1 MSDPQIEEIKAK
13 VDIVDLISE
22 SVELK
27 KAGRNYKGLCPFHSE
42 KTPSFM
48 VTPELQIF
56 KCFGCSI
63 GGDVFRFIMEYEKL
77 EFGEALKLLADKAG
91 VKLKPTK
98 GTFISSQKEELYAV
112 NNTIASFYH
121 YLLTTH
127 VLGKK
132 ALEYLKNRGV
142 EEPSIK
148 SFKLGFSP
156 ENPASTFTFLT
167 KKRSIDPQILI
178 KTGVIGQTGSS
189 YYDRFRGRVM
199 FPLFDHLGNTVG
211 FAGRILDSNAKLA
224 KYINTP
230 ETPIYKK
237 GNLLYGL
244 NLTKQEIKKA
254 GYAVVVEGELDAIS
268 SYQAGVK
275 NVVAIKG
282 SAITE
287 EQLRLLSRFC
297 SRIVLALDSDFAGD
311 EASRRGIKIAAAL
324 GINLRVANIAPYKDP
339 DEIAKADPV
348 AWKKAVKEA
357 KDVYEFLIDSVFN
370 RFDPQT
376 TEGKGRISREISP
389 ILAEVEDEIL
399 KAHLIKLVADR
410 LGVGEQAVIS
420 QASKFVNQRHFTPS
434 LRDRG
439 QVKLNE
445 EEDAP
450 DVPIIT
456 RRELLERHLL
466 TCILQ
471 SDSALFQS
479 ERVASLIT
487 TRVAKKLFDNTK
499 EWSLKNKKFDPASL
513 SEELPPELKEYLALL
528 ILAATEDDD
537 PTFLKRETDGALKN
551 LEVLDLKEK
560 INLITERIKEADRKN
575 NEESLSRYE
584 RDLGRFTQKL
594 AELESA

>member
-1 MSDPQIEEIKAK
+1 MADSQVEEVKTKI
-13 VDIVDLISE
+13 DIVDLISE
-22 SVELK
+22 YVDLK

-48 VTPELQIF
+48 VTPELQIY
-56 KCFGCSI
+56 KCFGCGN
-63 GGDVFRFIMEYEKL
+63 GGDAFRFIMDYEKM
-77 EFGEALKLLADKAG
+77 EFKEALKFLADRVG
-91 VKLKPTK
+91 VKLKTQK
-98 GTFISSQKEELYAV
+98 GSFQTSQREELYIT

-127 VLGKK
+127 TLGKK
-132 ALEYLKNRGV
+132 ALEYLRNRGV
-142 EEPSIK
+142 QEDSIK

-156 ENPASTFTFLT
+156 DNPVSTFTFLT
-167 KKRSIDPQILI
+167 KKKNYDPQILI
-178 KTGVIGQTGSS
+178 KTGVIGQGNGS
-189 YYDRFRGRVM
+189 YYDRFRTRVM

-211 FAGRILDSNAKLA
+211 FAGRILDASAKLA

-230 ETPIYKK
+230 ETPVYKK

-244 NLTKQEIKKA
+244 NLTKQEIKKT
-254 GYAVVVEGELDAIS
+254 GYAIVVEGELDAIS

-282 SAITE
+282 SALTE

-311 EASRRGIKIAAAL
+311 EASRRGIKIAASL
-324 GINLRVANIAPYKDP
+324 GINLKVANIAPYKDP
-339 DEIAKADPV
+339 DEMARSDPA
-348 AWKKAVKEA
+348 AWKKAIKEA
-357 KDVYEFLIDSVFN
+357 KSVYEFLIDSVFN
-370 RFDPQT
+370 RFDPET
-376 TEGKGRISREISP
+376 TEGKGRISREVSP
-389 ILAEVEDEIL
+389 VLAEIEDEIL
-399 KAHLIKLVADR
+399 RAHLIKLVADR

-420 QASKFVNQRHFTPS
+420 QSAKFAPSRVNP
-434 LRDRG
+434 G
-439 QVKLNE
+439 QVNLQE
-445 EEDAP
+445 EKEQSAP
-450 DVPIIT
+450 IRT

-471 SDSALFQS
+471 SDPSLFQS
-479 ERVASLIT
+479 ERVELLIT
-487 TRVAKKLFDNTK
+487 TPIAKKLFDRAK
-499 EWSLKNKKFDPASL
+499 EWGSKNKKFDPAAF
-513 SEELPPELKEYLALL
+513 SEELAPELKEYLALL

-537 PTFLKRETDGALKN
+537 PTFLKRETEEALKN

-594 AELESA
+594 AELEQA